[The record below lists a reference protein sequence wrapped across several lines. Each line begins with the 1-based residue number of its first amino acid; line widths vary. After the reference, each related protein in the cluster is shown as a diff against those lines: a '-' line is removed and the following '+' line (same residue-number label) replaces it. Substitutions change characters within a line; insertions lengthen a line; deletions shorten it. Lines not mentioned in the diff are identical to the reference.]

1 MESSTVRG
9 SIGDSMRTIMFG
21 IALLVV
27 LMCCT
32 LFFAQ
37 GPLPGPGIGNP
48 LGPMV
53 SGTDFSGS
61 YRWLNHQDSSLFTA
75 SGDIADWG
83 GIPLNDAARLYALSW
98 PASRQTVKQQQC
110 MGYVPPYTWMSPGNH
125 RIWEERDPFTQRLI
139 TIHYWGQ
146 IAQVDRTIYMDG
158 RPHPPAYAPHTFA
171 GFSTGKFDGNIL
183 TIDTTHIKRGWI
195 RANGVPQSD
204 AATVTEHLIRHGD
217 TITVFAVI
225 NDPVYLSEPASKTSL
240 LVRQAIAP
248 DAWLYACDD
257 SEQILGRK
265 NDYVPSH
272 LFGQNPF
279 YREYAEKN
287 NVPLLG
293 AFGGRETMSPDFLAA
308 VKDSTA
314 SEAAAKAKM
323 VPSSAPQSSR
333 APDPTPNDGNIHV
346 FHVAGS
352 VYLLAGDGANI
363 AVQVGPQ
370 GALVV
375 DTGAGKL
382 SDKVLAEIAK
392 LSSKPIQFIV
402 NTSFHADHVGGNK
415 KLQAA
420 GTDPSLTGS
429 FFSNQFA
436 DAGQGA
442 TVIGHQNVQTRMQQ
456 QKMDTPPSDTYLEDR
471 RRKYHNEEAVEIF
484 PQPNAITD
492 GDSVVHFRRSDVIVA
507 GDIFTTTQYPFIDV
521 KNGGSIQGEI
531 RALNFILDK
540 TVYQHDED
548 GGTWIIPGHGR
559 ITNEWEVAEYRD
571 MLVIVRDRVQAM
583 ITNGATLEQ
592 AKSARLTADFD
603 PRFGATSGPWTTDM
617 FIEAVYTTLKNPPPT
632 AN

>member
-1 MESSTVRG
+1 
-9 SIGDSMRTIMFG
+9 MRTITFG
-21 IALLVV
+21 IALLAV
-27 LMCCT
+27 LVCSAM
-32 LFFAQ
+32 FFGQAIV
-37 GPLPGPGIGNP
+37 PSPGIGNP
-48 LGPMV
+48 LGPLV

-61 YRWLNHQDSSLFTA
+61 WRWLNHQDAGLFTA
-75 SGDIADWG
+75 AGDIADWG

-125 RIWEERDPFTQRLI
+125 RLWEERDPFTQRLVA
-139 TIHYWGQ
+139 IHYWGQ

-158 RPHPPAYAPHTFA
+158 RPHPPAYAPHTFP
-171 GFSTGKFDGNIL
+171 GFSTGKFEGNIL
-183 TIDTTHIKRGWI
+183 TVTTTHIKRGWI

-217 TITVFAVI
+217 TITVFAVV
-225 NDPVYLSEPASKTSL
+225 NDPVYLSEPMSKTSL
-240 LVRQAIAP
+240 LVRQAVAP

-279 YREYAEKN
+279 FQEYAQKN
-287 NVPLLG
+287 KVPLFG
-293 AFGGRETMSPDFLAA
+293 AFGGRETMYPELLAA
-308 VKDSTA
+308 VKDNAA
-314 SEAAAKAKM
+314 SEAAAKSKM
-323 VPSSAPQSSR
+323 LPSGPPQSSR
-333 APDPTPNDGNIHV
+333 APDPTPNDGNIHP
-346 FHVAGS
+346 FHVAGN
-352 VYLLAGDGANI
+352 VYMLTGDGANI

-382 SDKVLAEIAK
+382 SEKTIAEIGK

-402 NTSFHADHVGGNK
+402 NTSFHVDHVSGNA
-415 KLQAA
+415 KLQAVGA
-420 GTDPSLTGS
+420 DPSLTGS

-442 TVIGHQNVQTRMQQ
+442 TIIGQQNVQTRMQQ
-456 QKMDTPPSDTYLEDR
+456 QKPPAPAPPSDTYLEDR

-484 PQPNAITD
+484 PLPNAITD

-521 KNGGSIQGEI
+521 KNGGSLHGEI
-531 RALNFILDK
+531 RALNFILDR
-540 TVYQHDED
+540 TLYQHDED
-548 GGTWIIPGHGR
+548 GGTLIIPGHGR
-559 ITNEWEVAEYRD
+559 VTNEWEVAEYRD
-571 MLVIVRDRVQAM
+571 MLVIIRDRVQAM
-583 ITNGATLEQ
+583 INSGANLDQ
-592 AKSARLTADFD
+592 VKSARLTADFD
-603 PRFGATSGPWTTDM
+603 VRFGATSGSWTTDM
-617 FIEAVYTTLKNPPPT
+617 FVEAVYTSLKNPPQT
-632 AN
+632 ASTK